1 MLTLVGRLI
10 GTVPCHGNR
19 QERPSVLAT
28 ARPARLL
35 RLESVANFRALFLY
49 LWVAQAAWPAG
60 LGDAS
65 HLYKQARRAER
76 AGDVIRAYVLYSQ
89 AAALEPANASYWL
102 RSRALQE
109 RLRHAQEPRGAV
121 PQEPANAILQ
131 AAQPLSRAAQ
141 AFDAPEPAPAASL
154 QVEPLRR
161 SFDLRGNARTLFEQ
175 VASACGLQ
183 ATFDPDY
190 SPAASIRFRLEDAG
204 CTEALRA
211 LEAATGS
218 FIVPLSDRRF
228 LVARDTPSK
237 RAELEPVV
245 TAMVPLPAPVALE
258 EAQEI
263 ARAVQQAL
271 NLQQVQLD
279 SRRRLVSLRGRVSLI
294 RPAQDLFRQLLR
306 YRGQVMIRVEFLE
319 LSDSVFRDYGVSLPT
334 LFPFVNFG
342 GFWNHRPVIPGGFSR
357 FLVFGGGATFL
368 GVGVSDVPAIARM
381 SRSSGRTLLRADVRS
396 VDGQPASL
404 HVGDKFP
411 ILTGA
416 FLGQVVSEASVGI
429 PPAFTFEDLGLVL
442 KLTPRTH
449 FPAEISLDVEA
460 EFKVLTGE
468 VINRIPVIAA
478 RRVQSTVRLRSGQWA
493 IVAGLMSSREARV
506 VTGLAGLSRIPVLG
520 SVFRQNSREADRR
533 DVVLL
538 LKPELLSRPPA
549 AAPSQAVYLGSES
562 RPRIPL

>member
-1 MLTLVGRLI
+1 M
-10 GTVPCHGNR
+10 
-19 QERPSVLAT
+19 
-28 ARPARLL
+28 
-35 RLESVANFRALFLY
+35 ANFLALFVC
-49 LWVAQAAWPAG
+49 LWVAQAAWPSG
-60 LGDAS
+60 RSDAS
-65 HLYKQARRAER
+65 RLYKQARRAER

-109 RLRHAQEPRGAV
+109 RLRHAQQPRGAV
-121 PQEPANAILQ
+121 PQTPTPTILE
-131 AAQPLSRAAQ
+131 AAQSLSQGAQ
-141 AFDAPEPAPAASL
+141 AFDAPEPSPPAAL
-154 QVEPLRR
+154 QPEPLRR

-175 VASACGLQ
+175 VASACGLE

-190 SPAASIRFRLEDAG
+190 SPAAAIRFRLDDTA
-204 CTEALRA
+204 CMEALRA

-218 FIVPLSDRRF
+218 FIVPLSERRF
-228 LVARDTPSK
+228 LVASDTTPK
-237 RAELEPVV
+237 RVELEPVV
-245 TAMVPLPAPVALE
+245 TAAVPLPSAVALE

-271 NLQQVQLD
+271 GLQQVQLD
-279 SRRRLVSLRGRVSLI
+279 SQRRLVSLRGRVSLI
-294 RPAQDLFRQLLR
+294 RPAQDLFQQLLR

-319 LSDSVFRDYGVSLPT
+319 LSDTVFRDYGVSLPT
-334 LFPFVNFG
+334 LLPFVNFG
-342 GFWNHRPVIPGGFSR
+342 DVWSHRPVIPAGFSR
-357 FLVFGGGATFL
+357 FVVFGGGATFL
-368 GVGVSDVPAIARM
+368 GVGVSDALAIARM

-416 FLGQVVSEASVGI
+416 FLGQVVSQVSVGI

-468 VINRIPVIAA
+468 VIQRIPVIAA

-506 VTGLAGLSRIPVLG
+506 VTGLAGLSRIPILG
-520 SVFRQNSREADRR
+520 DLFRQSSREADRR
-533 DVVLL
+533 DVLLL
-538 LKPELLSRPPA
+538 LKPELLSLPPA